1 MVWSLLAFLALSSGH
16 AELWI
21 AFVNRAYGLPIHI
34 KNLHRIRAIHD
45 VAILAFPV
53 LLYWLVGLEAP
64 VAFFSGRWEGLSA
77 VWIAIFLACSVGL
90 GGLIGSIVTW
100 WVRTRPRMRAGTSVS
115 VVALPR
121 GSASPTADHKTRT
134 EGSRTDV
141 VAPATKRLTQLPF
154 NQQFELETTEKQL
167 VPPNWPEELDGLSIL
182 HLSDWHLCSTFSR
195 EFYETSAKA
204 ASLVRADLIAFTGDL
219 CDDVDCLDWLPATLG
234 SLTAPL
240 GNWFILGNHDALI
253 DHAHIR
259 SRMVDMGWNDLGG
272 KTTKLDVGPGRIAI
286 GGDETPWLNHV
297 PVWTH
302 DDRGLPRVLLAHTPD
317 RLPHHSRVGVDLIMA
332 GHTHGGQIILP
343 IVGPVY
349 SPSLFGCRYPS
360 GIYSSGSTVMH
371 VSRGLAGMHPIRFG
385 SRPEITRLVIR
396 SPRSL
401 SANDTRRLTSSNDSR
416 PRAVGR

>member
-1 MVWSLLAFLALSSGH
+1 MLWSLLAFLALSAGH

-45 VAILAFPV
+45 VAIIAFPV

-64 VAFFSGRWEGLSA
+64 LAFFTGRWETLSA
-77 VWIAIFLACSVGL
+77 ISITIFLACSAGL
-90 GGLIGSIVTW
+90 GGLIASIITW
-100 WVRTRPRMRAGTSVS
+100 WVRTRPRMRAGTTVS

-121 GSASPTADHKTRT
+121 GSSPPITDRKSNA

-141 VAPATKRLTQLPF
+141 VSPTTKKLTQLPL

-195 EFYETSAKA
+195 EFYETAAKA
-204 ASLVRADLIAFTGDL
+204 ASMVRADLIAFTGDL
-219 CDDVDCLDWLPATLG
+219 CDDIDLLDWLPGTLG

-259 SRMVDMGWNDLGG
+259 SRIAELGWNDLGG
-272 KTTKLDVGPGRIAI
+272 KTTRLDVGPGRIVL
-286 GGDETPWLNHV
+286 GGDETPWLNDV
-297 PVWTH
+297 PAWTPE
-302 DDRGLPRVLLAHTPD
+302 DTALPRLLLAHTPD
-317 RLPHHSRVGVDLIMA
+317 RVAHHSRVGVDLILA
-332 GHTHGGQIILP
+332 GHTHGGQIVLP

-385 SRPEITRLVIR
+385 SRPEITRLIIR
-396 SPRSL
+396 SPTSL
-401 SANDTRRLTSSNDSR
+401 SPGDRRRLSEANENRRR
-416 PRAVGR
+416 PARR